1 MAALVS
7 GMFWLYFLWEEV
19 ETCRSVP
26 SVKVGFALSNIQ
38 PGHGCVKTSSNI
50 GQRHL
55 SLERCCL
62 WMLVV

>member
-7 GMFWLYFLWEEV
+7 GIFWLGFFVGGGGNE
-19 ETCRSVP
+19 
-26 SVKVGFALSNIQ
+26 VGFALSNTQ
-38 PGHGCVKTSSNI
+38 SGHGCVKTSSNI